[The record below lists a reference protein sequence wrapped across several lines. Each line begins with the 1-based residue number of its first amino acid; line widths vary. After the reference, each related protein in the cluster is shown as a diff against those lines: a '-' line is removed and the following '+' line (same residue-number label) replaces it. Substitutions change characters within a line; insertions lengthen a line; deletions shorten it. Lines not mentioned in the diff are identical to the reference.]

1 MCLFQFLQ
9 IFLPLRNILLRDS
22 LGHLLGLVVQDY
34 QIPIHKV
41 ETIEL
46 VAGLF
51 GVNHIIIDHECGPLG
66 RGGGAST
73 DLAYGAKFREEI
85 KECRRI
91 DVVGEIFDEE
101 NSASER
107 G

>member
-1 MCLFQFLQ
+1 VCLFQFLQ
-9 IFLPLRNILLRDS
+9 ILLPLRNIFLRDS

-34 QIPIHKV
+34 QIPIHKI
-41 ETIEL
+41 EPIEL

-73 DLAYGAKFREEI
+73 NLTYGAKLREEV
-85 KECRRI
+85 KERRRI

-101 NSASER
+101 NSVGKR